1 MQCDYFNHNKCRSC
15 RWLDRD
21 YADQLTA
28 KDTALHALLDAH
40 QPQEWLMPVS
50 SRQTGFR
57 NKAKMAV
64 LGTERAPILGIVNS
78 QGEEVSLCDCPLYP
92 LDMQGLLHRL
102 QAWIL
107 QAGLSPY
114 NVDKRQGELKFIL
127 LTRSQFNGEYMLR
140 LVLRSEQLLPRIQ
153 QCLPL
158 LRVDYP
164 NISVASVNIQPVHMA
179 ILEGEKE
186 IFLTE
191 NTRLIERL
199 NGVPLYTRPKSFF
212 QTNPVVAAK
221 LYKTARDWVAETGPA
236 TLWDMYCGVG
246 GFGLHCATPEMA
258 VTGIEI
264 EQEAIACAQL
274 SAQEMGLNQVDFMA
288 LDSTGYAAKAAEP
301 PDLII
306 INPPRRG
313 IGQALCAQLVDL
325 APQHILYSSCNAA
338 TLAQDLSR
346 LPGYRLTRVQIFDM
360 FPHTPHYEVLVK
372 LTRGEVNVLDGVL

>member
-1 MQCDYFNHNKCRSC
+1 MQCDYFNQNKCQSC

-40 QPQEWLMPVS
+40 QPQEWLAPVS
-50 SRQTGFR
+50 SPQAGFR

-64 LGTERAPILGIVNS
+64 LGTERAPLLGIVNS
-78 QGEEVSLCDCPLYP
+78 QGEEVSLCGCPLYP
-92 LDMQGLLHRL
+92 PDMQGLLHRL

-114 NVDKRQGELKFIL
+114 KVDQRQGELKFIL

-140 LVLRSEQLLPRIQ
+140 LVVRSEQQLPRIQ

-158 LRVDYP
+158 LLVDYP

-191 NTRLIERL
+191 NTRLRERL
-199 NGVPLYTRPKSFF
+199 NGVPLYIRPKSFF
-212 QTNPVVAAK
+212 QTNPVVAAE
-221 LYKTARDWVAETGPA
+221 LYKTARNWAAEIGPA
-236 TLWDMYCGVG
+236 TLWDLYCGVG
-246 GFGLHCATPEMA
+246 AFGLHCATPEMA

-264 EQEAIACAQL
+264 EQEAIACAQQ
-274 SAQEMGLNQVDFMA
+274 SAREMGLKHAAFKA
-288 LDSTGYAAKAAEP
+288 LDATGFATKETEP

-313 IGQALCAQLVDL
+313 NGQALCAQLVDV
-325 APQHILYSSCNAA
+325 APQHILYSSCNAE

-346 LPGYRLTRVQIFDM
+346 LPGYRLARVQLFDM
-360 FPHTPHYEVLVK
+360 FPHTPHYEVLVE
-372 LTRGEVNVLDGVL
+372 LTRNVLNGVL